1 MNIVLISIIALVTAW
16 LPPVTGSGA
25 TGTVPIWTNGP
36 NSELGDSKIRQYSGG
51 GVAIDVPNSFFW
63 VGDFSGNDAHNYI
76 HIGSNGNIDVQSVT
90 KITLGDAEQQS
101 GDPDACEIR
110 VHGKMM
116 LPNLP
121 NCARLGTDGDGF
133 VVCKEYEP

>member
-1 MNIVLISIIALVTAW
+1 MNIVLIFIAVLATAW
-16 LPPVTGSGA
+16 LPAVTGSG
-25 TGTVPIWTNGP
+25 TTNQVPIWTNGP

-51 GVAIDVPNSFFW
+51 LAIETPNTFFW
-63 VGDFSGNDAHNYI
+63 VGDFDGNGAHNYI
-76 HIGSNGNIDVQSVT
+76 HIGSNGNIDLQSVT

-101 GDPDACEIR
+101 GDPDSCEIR
-110 VHGKMM
+110 IHGIMM
-116 LPNLP
+116 LPNIL